1 MNDDLREGAEQFK
14 AAVSRVEDAVG
25 QVLVGQKTVVRQV
38 VTAMFA
44 GGHVL
49 LEGVPGLGKTLLVRT
64 LADVLDLAFARIQ
77 FTPDL
82 MPADILGTTVIVD
95 GDQGREFVFRRGPVF
110 TQILLADEI
119 NRATPKTQSALL
131 EAMQEASVTVGG
143 KVQSLAQPF
152 MVLATQNPLEME
164 GTYPLPEA
172 QLDRFMLKV
181 DVPYPTLDEL
191 SEIIDRTTSNESTQ
205 VQSVIG
211 ASEILHL
218 RHVVRLV
225 PVAEPVKRYALRL
238 VMATQPGAQ
247 GAPESTRSYVEYG
260 ASPRAA
266 QAIIL
271 GAKVQALLAG
281 RLQVDYDDVRQMARP
296 AMRHRVIVNFEADA
310 AGLTPDGLID
320 LLLEEITDVDARLK
334 REAS

>member
-1 MNDDLREGAEQFK
+1 
-14 AAVSRVEDAVG
+14 
-25 QVLVGQKTVVRQV
+25 
-38 VTAMFA
+38 
-44 GGHVL
+44 
-49 LEGVPGLGKTLLVRT
+49 
-64 LADVLDLAFARIQ
+64 
-77 FTPDL
+77 
-82 MPADILGTTVIVD
+82 
-95 GDQGREFVFRRGPVF
+95 
-110 TQILLADEI
+110 
-119 NRATPKTQSALL
+119 
-131 EAMQEASVTVGG
+131 
-143 KVQSLAQPF
+143 
-152 MVLATQNPLEME
+152 
-164 GTYPLPEA
+164 
-172 QLDRFMLKV
+172 MLKV

-238 VMATQPGAQ
+238 VMATQPGAE

-271 GAKVQALLAG
+271 GAKVQALLAD